1 MYIWTALYIE
11 DNLEEL
17 RDQAI
22 SIGEQLGVK
31 CPITFL
37 PLHVSLKISFP
48 VDEKRVDECIDVLCD
63 YYSKLGPFSIE
74 IEGYEMQKGI
84 IWLRIKENER
94 LVEIHNH
101 LDELMLSKFGAE
113 PNALDHQFIYHC
125 TLFTDTDDKLS
136 SALEELIKYPLPSKI
151 QAREFLIGA
160 SETGLPGTYSVFKHS
175 HLGPSVSVKE
185 QWDKFKNS

>member
-17 RDQAI
+17 RDQTI
-22 SIGEQLGVK
+22 RIGEEPGVK
-31 CPITFL
+31 CPLTFL

-48 VDEKRVDECIDVLCD
+48 VEESRVDECVSVLCD

-74 IEGYEMQKGI
+74 IEGYEMNDGI

-94 LVEIHNH
+94 LIEIHRH
-101 LDELMLSKFGAE
+101 LDDLMKSRFGAE
-113 PNALDHQFIYHC
+113 PNALDHKFIYHC
-125 TLFTDTDDKLS
+125 TLFVDSNDKLA
-136 SALEELIKYPLPSKI
+136 SAMENLKKVTLPSKLLV
-151 QAREFLIGA
+151 REFLIGA
-160 SETGLPGTYSVFKHS
+160 SETGLPGTYSVYKHS

-185 QWDKFKNS
+185 QWEKFKSS

>member
-74 IEGYEMQKGI
+74 VEGYEMQNNI

-94 LVEIHNH
+94 LVEIHRH
-101 LDELMLSKFGAE
+101 LDELMKSRFGAE
-113 PNALDHQFIYHC
+113 PNVLDNEFIYHC
-125 TLFTDTDDKLS
+125 TLFYDTNEKLP
-136 SALEELIKYPLPSKI
+136 SAFEQLKRIPLPSRI
-151 QAREFLIGA
+151 LAREFLIGA

-175 HLGPSVSVKE
+175 RLGPAVSVKE
-185 QWDKFKNS
+185 QWEKFENT

>member
-1 MYIWTALYIE
+1 MFIWTALYIE

-22 SIGEQLGVK
+22 RIGEELGVK
-31 CPITFL
+31 CPLTFL

-48 VDEKRVDECIDVLCD
+48 VDDKRVDECIDVLCA

-84 IWLRIKENER
+84 IWLRIRENEK
-94 LVEIHNH
+94 LVEIHNR
-101 LDELMLSKFGAE
+101 LDELMLSRFDAK
-113 PNALDHQFIYHC
+113 PNSLDREFIYHC
-125 TLFTDTDDKLS
+125 TLFIDTDDKLS
-136 SALEELIKYPLPSKI
+136 AAFQALKGIPLPRKLL
-151 QAREFLIGA
+151 AREFLIGA

-175 HLGPSVSVKE
+175 HLGPTVSVKE
-185 QWDKFKNS
+185 QWEQFKNS

>member
-22 SIGEQLGVK
+22 RIGEELGVK
-31 CPITFL
+31 CPLTFL

-48 VDEKRVDECIDVLCD
+48 VDDKRVDECIDVLCA

-84 IWLRIKENER
+84 IWLRIRENEK
-94 LVEIHNH
+94 LVEIHNR
-101 LDELMLSKFGAE
+101 LDELMLSRFDAK
-113 PNALDHQFIYHC
+113 PNALDREFIYHC
-125 TLFTDTDDKLS
+125 TLFIDTDDKLS
-136 SALEELIKYPLPSKI
+136 AAFKALKGIPLPRKLL
-151 QAREFLIGA
+151 AREFLIGA

-175 HLGPSVSVKE
+175 HLGPTVSVKE
-185 QWDKFKNS
+185 QWEQFKNS